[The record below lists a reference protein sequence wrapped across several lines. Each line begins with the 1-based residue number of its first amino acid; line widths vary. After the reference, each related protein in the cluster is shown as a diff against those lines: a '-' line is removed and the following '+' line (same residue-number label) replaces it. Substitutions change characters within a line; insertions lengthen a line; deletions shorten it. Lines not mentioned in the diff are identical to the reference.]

1 MRRNN
6 PMKNTHLS
14 KNLYRGTIRILCF
27 CVFFLTII
35 SCSQSENTP
44 LEIGGFKF
52 GSTKQEALNLAKK
65 LGYEIKLNG
74 EYHLYLTGA
83 IQALDVY
90 WDLMDICVDP
100 VNGIKE
106 IRLTR
111 KNSSTTPEI
120 KTNLYSAIKRYFPK
134 SEQRG
139 YIVSITGTDTN
150 TGYSSTVQSDYA
162 TLFELIDE
170 RDEYNGSSYYILSR
184 DEFSTVI
191 GLTHTKNHLDNTKQ

>member
-6 PMKNTHLS
+6 PMKNTHIS
-14 KNLYRGTIRILCF
+14 NIQYRGTIRIFCF
-27 CVFFLTII
+27 CAVLLTII

-52 GSTKQEALNLAKK
+52 GSTKQDALNIAQNF
-65 LGYEIKLNG
+65 GYEIKLNG

-83 IQALDVY
+83 VQALDVY

-120 KTNLYSAIKRYFPK
+120 KTNLYNAIKRYFPK

-139 YIVSITGTDTN
+139 YIVSITGIDAN
-150 TGYSSTVQSDYA
+150 AGDSSTIQSDYA

-170 RDEYNGSSYYILSR
+170 RDEYSGSSYYILSR

-191 GLTHTKNHLDNTKQ
+191 GLTHTKNHLDNSMQ